1 MSLIDYYKS
10 YWNIEIKDLQQ
21 PLLVHRAT
29 VRTTTGEVRFM
40 IFMRITIDTVDY
52 VT

>member
-10 YWNIEIKDLQQ
+10 NWNIEIIDLQQ
-21 PLLVHRAT
+21 PLLVHRST
-29 VRTTTGEVRFM
+29 IRSQTGEVRDFM
-40 IFMRITIDTVDY
+40 LFMRITIDI

>member
-10 YWNIEIKDLQQ
+10 NWNIEIVDLQQ

-29 VRTTTGEVRFM
+29 TRSSTGEVRGFM
-40 IFMRITIDTVDY
+40 HIII